1 MLRSSYA
8 ASASRKNYA
17 TVKRARRHTCAPLGT
32 ITISRRRLLQ
42 TMYTP
47 EEIRY
52 FWAKTLGVSGPQWLI
67 LMALAGLD
75 RGEDAGVEVVARML
89 HVDPSFVITHST
101 MLQKK
106 GFMRRTISQVDAR
119 VVQIRLTDRFYEQ
132 MAHLASSD
140 QH

>member
-1 MLRSSYA
+1 
-8 ASASRKNYA
+8 
-17 TVKRARRHTCAPLGT
+17 
-32 ITISRRRLLQ
+32 
-42 TMYTP
+42 MYTP